1 LAGFA
6 VWDQV
11 YQRVKAGEMPPKK
24 EEQPAGEAKTD
35 FLKQLKASLLTQDR
49 AYLQACGRVHGR
61 RLTRVEIDLK
71 SALGD

>member
-1 LAGFA
+1 
-6 VWDQV
+6 
-11 YQRVKAGEMPPKK
+11 MPPKK

-49 AYLQACGRVHGR
+49 AYLQAYGRVHGR